1 MLGTLRPA
9 PPGAGGGGAP
19 LLAEAPA
26 PSRFTFVG
34 HVVCHLFGGMRVEGT
49 KQMGKGFASVAVAAD
64 LFAAAATR
72 PTLLSWLA
80 GIQCWGHVK

>member
-26 PSRFTFVG
+26 PSLFTFVG
-34 HVVCHLFGGMRVEGT
+34 HVVCHLSGGMRVEGT
-49 KQMGKGFASVAVAAD
+49 KQMGKGFVAAAAD